1 MLGVARRSI
10 GFGPF
15 ALNAGVFC
23 MARQTQRSQV
33 TSLMTKTHK
42 AVDHQA
48 ADHQAVDHQEADQQV
63 DDLQN
68 AAKSSTIEG
77 RTIWTGVPV
86 KLSLAFSVPGLHC
99 LSGLWGRA
107 FQ

>member
-10 GFGPF
+10 GCGPV

-33 TSLMTKTHK
+33 TSLMTKTHQ
-42 AVDHQA
+42 AVDHQAADHQA

-63 DDLQN
+63 DDLQH
-68 AAKSSTIEG
+68 AAKSSIIEG

-86 KLSLAFSVPGLHC
+86 KCSSLSAC
-99 LSGLWGRA
+99 LGCTV
-107 FQ
+107 

>member
-1 MLGVARRSI
+1 
-10 GFGPF
+10 
-15 ALNAGVFC
+15 

-33 TSLMTKTHK
+33 TSLMTKTHQ

-48 ADHQAVDHQEADQQV
+48 ADHQAVDHQAVDHQEADQQV

-77 RTIWTGVPV
+77 RTIWECPENAAS
-86 KLSLAFSVPGLHC
+86 LSAC
-99 LSGLWGRA
+99 LGCTV
-107 FQ
+107 